1 MQKLPE
7 VFDVA
12 QHVQYITAV
21 AYRFIGLTEASDMR
35 LEAIQRR
42 NKCVCQRVTCATG
55 QLPERRL

>member
-42 NKCVCQRVTCATG
+42 N
-55 QLPERRL
+55 